1 MRSMQQLS
9 FKWFQWVDSIIPSR
23 TWLRFIRILFISVYL
38 TSLFT
43 LTVLFNLGLVYGPYW
58 SLALSMLLFMLTL
71 HLNNLYQF
79 EKLKAVDLYFKTKN
93 SQFIKILFG
102 IGLLFNYYLIFSFLA
117 LATWL
122 IWTLTILLLFLQG
135 FFTIF
140 HKTA

>member
-1 MRSMQQLS
+1 
-9 FKWFQWVDSIIPSR
+9 
-23 TWLRFIRILFISVYL
+23 
-38 TSLFT
+38 
-43 LTVLFNLGLVYGPYW
+43 
-58 SLALSMLLFMLTL
+58 MLTL

-122 IWTLTILLLFLQG
+122 ILTLTILLLFSSGLFYNLSQ
-135 FFTIF
+135 ISLV
-140 HKTA
+140 